1 MKKFVFASFFALFAI
16 LSYAQRPQG
25 RFSIIP
31 RVGLDIANLSGNEI
45 YYLDNQNPAQQKS
58 MKSKYNTRFAGGV
71 DVEYQVL
78 PMSSISIGAYYSQQ
92 GCRIPDCQMLVSE
105 DTYALDSKQSERF
118 EKYREKLDYVQVP
131 LMFNQY
137 VAEGLAV
144 KVGVQMGFLVNAKV
158 SYTLNEA
165 TLDKEGD
172 VVSETRTNF
181 ETDIKKTLRTM
192 DFSIPIGA
200 SYEYQNVILDLRYN
214 FGIKSIHKDKDMPK
228 EKNTFLLFTV
238 GYRI

>member
-1 MKKFVFASFFALFAI
+1 
-16 LSYAQRPQG
+16 
-25 RFSIIP
+25 
-31 RVGLDIANLSGNEI
+31 
-45 YYLDNQNPAQQKS
+45 
-58 MKSKYNTRFAGGV
+58 
-71 DVEYQVL
+71 
-78 PMSSISIGAYYSQQ
+78 
-92 GCRIPDCQMLVSE
+92 MLVSE
-105 DTYALDSKQSERF
+105 DTYAMDSKQSERF